1 MHVGTHGLCVRP
13 NNRAFVFH
21 SPSADARTVRPYMLV
36 AGTMDCQGV
45 DTVGR
50 MKGKVG
56 NDRYFGINSQSMCH
70 TVPWSVHGNV

>member
-50 MKGKVG
+50 NEGQGRERQV
-56 NDRYFGINSQSMCH
+56 FWHQF
-70 TVPWSVHGNV
+70 TVSVPYGPVVCAR